1 MPPTRRR
8 KRTAASLTV
17 LCVLLTIT
25 ATGLSACGPEET
37 SDRPRPAKATM
48 SDSLPGRVLPSRA
61 ERAPEAGRPS
71 LSPLFP

>member
-48 SDSLPGRVLPSRA
+48 PETARVLPSRA
-61 ERAPEAGRPS
+61 GRAPEAGRPS